1 MRLFWFLMAT
11 VALAADWP
19 NKAFP
24 DWNDDTVLKVL
35 TNSPWT
41 RARTVRLEWTK
52 RDPGKVDLR
61 DIPGAIHQPANVNQ
75 GPGPLGGIGRGKN
88 KASLPDRAEVLVRW
102 AGALPV
108 RQAAA
113 LYRVRE
119 EKLDTSKLNELIGVP
134 EKYAVVEIFGLP
146 AGIAHQGTAVVEDI
160 AVRSATL
167 RVGNSGAPAKAVKA
181 EAKLYGDGLT
191 IRVHFERTTEL
202 MQSRGDIE
210 FAVDMQIFEVR
221 EWFRTTSMRYR
232 GALEL

>member
-1 MRLFWFLMAT
+1 MRLFCFAMAT
-11 VALAADWP
+11 LALAADWP
-19 NKAFP
+19 GKAFP
-24 DWNDDTVLKVL
+24 DWSDDTVLKVL

-75 GPGPLGGIGRGKN
+75 GAGPLGGIGRGKN
-88 KASLPDRAEVLVRW
+88 KASLPDRAEILVRW

-108 RQAAA
+108 RQATA
-113 LYRVRE
+113 LYRLRE
-119 EKLDTSKLNELIGVP
+119 EKLPPGQLNALIGVP
-134 EKYAVVEIFGLP
+134 EQYAVVEIFGLP

-160 AVRSATL
+160 ARRSATL
-167 RVGNSGAPAKAVKA
+167 RVGNSGTPGQAVKA
-181 EAKLYGDGLT
+181 EAKLDSAGLT
-191 IRVHFERTTEL
+191 IRVHFERTPEL
-202 MQSRGDIE
+202 MQARGDIE

-221 EWFRTTSMRYR
+221 EWFRTTNMRYR

>member
-1 MRLFWFLMAT
+1 MRLFCFAMAT
-11 VALAADWP
+11 LALAADWP
-19 NKAFP
+19 GKAFP
-24 DWNDDTVLKVL
+24 DWSDDTVLKVL

-75 GPGPLGGIGRGKN
+75 GAGPLGGIGRGKN
-88 KASLPDRAEVLVRW
+88 KASLPDRAEILVHW

-108 RQAAA
+108 RQATA
-113 LYRVRE
+113 LYRLRE
-119 EKLDTSKLNELIGVP
+119 EKLPPGQLNALIGVP
-134 EKYAVVEIFGLP
+134 EQYAVVEIFGLP

-160 AVRSATL
+160 ARRSATL
-167 RVGNSGAPAKAVKA
+167 RVGNSGTPGQAVKA
-181 EAKLYGDGLT
+181 EAKLDSAGLT
-191 IRVHFERTTEL
+191 IRLHFERTPAL
-202 MQSRGDIE
+202 MQARGDIE

-221 EWFRTTSMRYR
+221 EWFRTTNMRYR

>member
-1 MRLFWFLMAT
+1 MRLFCFAMAT
-11 VALAADWP
+11 LALAADWP
-19 NKAFP
+19 GKAFP
-24 DWNDDTVLKVL
+24 DWSDDTVLKVL

-75 GPGPLGGIGRGKN
+75 GAGPLGGIGRGKN
-88 KASLPDRAEVLVRW
+88 KASLPDRAEILVRW

-108 RQAAA
+108 RQATA
-113 LYRVRE
+113 LYRLRE
-119 EKLDTSKLNELIGVP
+119 EKLPPGQLNALIGVP
-134 EKYAVVEIFGLP
+134 EQYAVVEIFGLP

-160 AVRSATL
+160 ARRSATL
-167 RVGNSGAPAKAVKA
+167 RVGNSGTPGQAVKA
-181 EAKLYGDGLT
+181 EAKLDSAGLT
-191 IRVHFERTTEL
+191 IRLHFERTPAL
-202 MQSRGDIE
+202 MQARGDIE

-221 EWFRTTSMRYR
+221 EWFRTTNMRYR

>member
-1 MRLFWFLMAT
+1 MRLFCFAMAT
-11 VALAADWP
+11 LALAADWP
-19 NKAFP
+19 GKAFP
-24 DWNDDTVLKVL
+24 DWSDDTVLKVL

-75 GPGPLGGIGRGKN
+75 GAGPLGGIGRGRN
-88 KASLPDRAEVLVRW
+88 KASLPDRAEILVRW

-108 RQAAA
+108 RQATA
-113 LYRVRE
+113 LYRLRE
-119 EKLDTSKLNELIGVP
+119 EKLPPDQLNALIGVP
-134 EKYAVVEIFGLP
+134 EQYAIVEIFGLP

-160 AVRSATL
+160 ARRSATL
-167 RVGNSGAPAKAVKA
+167 RVGNSGAPGQAVKA
-181 EAKLYGDGLT
+181 EAKLDSAGLT
-191 IRVHFERTTEL
+191 IRLHFERTPAL
-202 MQSRGDIE
+202 MQARGDIE

-221 EWFRTTSMRYR
+221 EWFRTTNMRYR